1 MFSIQHSIALFFQN
15 LMNAWSSSNW
25 IEFILQERKKK
36 LYPLISYSSTT
47 ISSLLSSQLTSNL
60 KYLILAMI
68 LLESKQTNDQLCNLG
83 RLHDKLSFYF
93 ILVFI
98 LRRCRTSGWRIGA
111 WIIFLDQGSKL
122 IVQANLH
129 AHAFLITVRCMAIL
143 TLKNTDKCNHTWA
156 QVKETHY
163 LN

>member
-1 MFSIQHSIALFFQN
+1 MHGLVPTELNLFFRK
-15 LMNAWSSSNW
+15 
-25 IEFILQERKKK
+25 EKKK

-93 ILVFI
+93 VGHE
-98 LRRCRTSGWRIGA
+98 RA
-111 WIIFLDQGSKL
+111 HKIIFIDAG
-122 IVQANLH
+122 ING
-129 AHAFLITVRCMAIL
+129 AFRIRKSDI
-143 TLKNTDKCNHTWA
+143 
-156 QVKETHY
+156 
-163 LN
+163 